1 MVTLG
6 LENIGCIHKGEVK
19 VGGLT
24 VLTGYNDIGKSTIG
38 KVMFMLVKTAWEA
51 EEKLLNTIQWN
62 IKNRKTQME
71 FLEERLLRHYENNIE
86 KQTNIKNQISELNEQ
101 IAKYEHDLVNISTQ
115 HAYAWNMNTFNMKLF
130 RSELQ
135 NKESEKNN
143 DPGVIQIESQNIEG
157 KLEINSMQCF
167 FEGNLDPLKDQFA
180 DVTYIDS
187 PFILILYKL
196 FQDKRFDADR
206 SQLVPTSILEFP
218 IYRDIVKKIITP
230 LASPFGAEFDPR
242 QIAIR
247 ELFLKLSARIQGNI
261 KEYRSDELLY
271 RKTNTDGTHSD
282 FPMVNVASG
291 IKSLGLLGLLME
303 NGYIQPRHL
312 LVIDEPESHL
322 HPQWEVLYG
331 KLLVQLAMENVPIIV
346 STHSGTLLEAIMR
359 ASEKLDAE
367 YLVNYYVGDKTEKGT
382 VFTDVTETKWEAF
395 EKISRANEDMMFNE
409 IEQW

>member
-6 LENIGCIHKGEVK
+6 LKNIGCIHKAEVK

-51 EEKLLNTIQWN
+51 EEWFKQGISEHIDTESRMLSFLDKSYFSDVITPPEWIPKINAT
-62 IKNRKTQME
+62 KNR
-71 FLEERLLRHYENNIE
+71 L
-86 KQTNIKNQISELNEQ
+86 SELKKMIAQPEKYAYRMRVGEYIVNLFHNELYKKNSDTNG
-101 IAKYEHDLVNISTQ
+101 I
-115 HAYAWNMNTFNMKLF
+115 
-130 RSELQ
+130 LQ
-135 NKESEKNN
+135 LAIDHET
-143 DPGVIQIESQNIEG
+143 P
-157 KLEINSMQCF
+157 KLEIDPDNICH
-167 FEGNLDPLKDQFA
+167 FEGNLNPLKDLFT
-180 DVTYIDS
+180 DVTFIDS
-187 PFILILYKL
+187 PLILVLYKL
-196 FQDKRFDADR
+196 FRDKRFDADR

-230 LASPFGAEFDPR
+230 LAQPFGAEFDPGR
-242 QIAIR
+242 LAIR

-271 RKTNTDGTHSD
+271 RKTNTDGSHSD

-303 NGYIQPRHL
+303 NGYVQPRHL